1 MLQYCGKNIEAGDKM
16 KKICGTEFTTKA
28 LIYLHSDINF
38 FSNYTE
44 EEKDALCGY
53 IPMTEKLF
61 KSCFK
66 TAFEICDLETA
77 DYLIECFPE
86 FTENSLK

>member
-53 IPMTEKLF
+53 IPMTE
-61 KSCFK
+61 
-66 TAFEICDLETA
+66 
-77 DYLIECFPE
+77 
-86 FTENSLK
+86 NSLKVVLKLHLKFAIWKPLIILLNAFRNLPKIL